1 MKSVVMAAV
10 MALSAGQ
17 VMADEIIV
25 FAAASLK
32 TALDEIAL
40 DYEAE
45 TGNTVLISYAGSS
58 KLAQQIIQ
66 GAPADVFISA
76 STQWMDVVEA
86 EGLLAEGSRTNLL
99 GNSLVLVGFEEG
111 VFDISDLPDHLG
123 DERLAMALVNS
134 VPAGQYGKQALTSLG
149 LWDTLA
155 PSVAQADNVRAA
167 LALVAT
173 GEAPFGIVYASDA
186 VAEPSVHV
194 IASFAE
200 DTHAPIIYPAALTT
214 EASDAAFLEYLSTP
228 QAADVFKAQGFTVLQ
243 GEK

>member
-1 MKSVVMAAV
+1 MKSAVSAAV
-10 MALSAGQ
+10 IALSAGQ
-17 VMADEIIV
+17 AMADEVVV

-32 TALDEIAL
+32 TALDEIAS

-45 TGNTVLISYAGSS
+45 TGEAVLISYAGSS

-76 STQWMDVVEA
+76 STQWMDAVEA
-86 EGLLAEGSRTNLL
+86 EGLLAEGSRTDLL
-99 GNSLVLVGFEEG
+99 GNWLVLVGFEEG
-111 VFDISDLPDHLG
+111 AFDIVDLPDHLG
-123 DERLAMALVNS
+123 DEHLAMALVNS
-134 VPAGQYGKQALTSLG
+134 VPAGQYGKEALTNLG
-149 LWDTLA
+149 LWETLA

-186 VAEPSVHV
+186 VAEPAVHV
-194 IASFAE
+194 IATFAE

-214 EASDAAFLEYLSTP
+214 EASDAAFLDYLSTP

>member
-1 MKSVVMAAV
+1 MKSAVLAAV

-17 VMADEIIV
+17 ASADEVIV

-32 TALDEIAL
+32 TALDEIAS
-40 DYEAE
+40 DYKAE
-45 TGNTVLISYAGSS
+45 TGETVLISYAGSS

-76 STQWMDVVEA
+76 STQWMDAVEA
-86 EGLLAEGSRTNLL
+86 EGLLTKGSRTDLL
-99 GNSLVLVGFEEG
+99 GNSLVLVGFEDAM
-111 VFDISDLPDHLG
+111 FDIAGLPEHLG
-123 DERLAMALVNS
+123 NERLAMALVNS
-134 VPAGQYGKQALTSLG
+134 VPAGQYGKEALTSLS
-149 LWDTLA
+149 LWGTLA

-194 IASFAE
+194 IATFAE

-214 EASDAAFLEYLSTP
+214 EASDTAFLDYLSTP
-228 QAADVFKAQGFTVLQ
+228 QAADVFEAQGFTVMQ
-243 GEK
+243 GKE

>member
-1 MKSVVMAAV
+1 MKSAVMAAV
-10 MALSAGQ
+10 IALSAGQ
-17 VMADEIIV
+17 AMADEVIV

-32 TALDEIAL
+32 TALDEIASG
-40 DYEAE
+40 YEAE
-45 TGNTVLISYAGSS
+45 TGDTVLISYAGSS

-76 STQWMDVVEA
+76 STQWMDAVEA
-86 EGLLAEGSRTNLL
+86 EELLAEGSRTDLL
-99 GNSLVLVGFEEG
+99 GNSLVLVGFEDAT
-111 VFDISDLPDHLG
+111 FDIADLPVHLG
-123 DERLAMALVNS
+123 NERLAMALVNS
-134 VPAGQYGKQALTSLG
+134 VPAGQYGKEALTSLG

-155 PSVAQADNVRAA
+155 PSIAQADNVRAA

-186 VAEPSVHV
+186 VAEPAVHV

-214 EASDAAFLEYLSTP
+214 EGDDAGFLDYLSTP
-228 QAADVFKAQGFTVLQ
+228 QAADVFAAQGFTVLQ